1 MHLSLKLLVAHLGA
15 RSYTAAAA
23 KMAFFDTTV
32 PVTAQAL
39 AEREM
44 DLQLPGVVTSDMV
57 VFIGKNWEV
66 NGHEIG
72 YGYLMLT

>member
-15 RSYTAAAA
+15 RSYTAAAL
-23 KMAFFDTTV
+23 AFFDTTT
-32 PVTAQAL
+32 VTAQ

-44 DLQLPGVVTSDMV
+44 DLQLPGAVTRHGGFS
-57 VFIGKNWEV
+57 GKNWEV

-72 YGYLMLT
+72 YGYIMLT